1 MNDTAL
7 KATVRYTGLTEEEVL
22 KSRLEHGENRMSPPV
37 RHPWWK
43 LLFAKFDDPVIRILI
58 IAALISVCTGE
69 WIEGTGIIIAIL
81 LATVLSFL
89 NEFKAE
95 KEFDIL
101 NRVSDDVPVKV
112 IRESKFRTV
121 PKWELVVGDVVF
133 VELGEEVPAD
143 GTVLEA
149 VNLQVDQ
156 SKLTGESD
164 PVRKVSVEDAA
175 GMPSAEETYPA
186 SVLLRGSPVVDGH
199 GYAEVSAVGDQSEI
213 GKTAAAAV
221 EEPEGNTPLNDQL
234 ERLSR
239 LIGVVG
245 FTAAAIT
252 FGALVVHGY
261 FIGEIRQAAG
271 QWMISGVLLIAV
283 LTALSRIW
291 LPVLFDGLE
300 FLSGKSLLPRWLAEG
315 GTRGWLLS
323 FGIGVLILLCGSG
336 LLYFGGSVSG
346 KLSGWIAPEAMAQF
360 IQFFM
365 VAVTLIVVTVPEG
378 LAMSVTLSLAYSM
391 RKMTAANNLVRKMHA
406 CETIGAATVICTD
419 KTGTLTMNQMRVQEV
434 VFPLAPPAFT
444 ALAIAVNSTANLSLV
459 DPSGPQPIGNPTE
472 GALLLWLHKQ
482 GFDYELLREKF
493 RITTQWTFSTE
504 RKFMATKGFTDG
516 SASEILF
523 AKGAPEILLKRCL
536 YFETK
541 NGSQTLSE
549 EDREELHRQLL
560 SFQARGMRTLGFA
573 CLYKPSDKSDVLEV
587 AQGMTWMGFA
597 AIADPVR
604 ADVPAAVD
612 ACCKAGIRVKM
623 VTGDNPE
630 TAREIG
636 RQIHLWDDSDAS
648 KYSLLTGVE
657 FAALSDEE
665 ALSASKEL
673 KIMARARP
681 NDKLRLVKCLKSQGE
696 IVAVTGDGT
705 NDAPALNFS
714 DVGIAMGKTG
724 TAIAKEASDII
735 LLDDSFSSIV
745 NAVMWGRSLYR
756 NIQKFILFQLTV
768 NVVALSIAMSGPF
781 IGVELPLTVI
791 QMLWINLIMDTFAA
805 LALATDP
812 PDPAVMDL
820 PPRKNTAFIVT
831 PRMWGAIFGVGA
843 VFIAVLLALLFWMKQ
858 ANLGSDLNWLTIFFC
873 IFVMLQFWNLFNAK
887 CFGSS
892 DSIFKHLA
900 DNKAFSLIA
909 ATILI
914 MQIVFVQFGGRLFR
928 TTPLSLRE
936 WVLILVFTSLIFW
949 GGEVFR
955 ALRRISS
962 ASRRS

>member
-1 MNDTAL
+1 MSETVL
-7 KATVRYTGLTEEEVL
+7 KTRYTGLREEEVL
-22 KSRLEHGENRMSPPV
+22 KSRLEHGENRMTPPK
-37 RHPWWK
+37 RQPWWK

-58 IAALISVCTGE
+58 IAALISMCTGE

-81 LATVLSFL
+81 LATVLAFL

-95 KEFDIL
+95 KEFDVL

-112 IRESKFRTV
+112 IRDSKFRTV
-121 PKWELVVGDVVF
+121 PKWELVVGDILF

-143 GTVLEA
+143 GIVLEA
-149 VNLQVDQ
+149 VNLQADQ

-164 PVRKVSVEDAA
+164 PVRKISEEEAA
-175 GMPSAEETYPA
+175 ANPHGEETYP
-186 SVLLRGSPVVDGH
+186 VYMLLRGSPVVDGH
-199 GYAEVSAVGDQSEI
+199 GYVRIVAVGDRSEI

-221 EEPEGNTPLNDQL
+221 EETEGETPLNEQL
-234 ERLSR
+234 GRLSR

-245 FTAAAIT
+245 FSAAAIT

-261 FIGEIRQAAG
+261 FIGEIQQATG
-271 QWMISGVLLIAV
+271 QWLISGVLLVAL

-291 LPVLFDGLE
+291 LPVLFDGVE
-300 FLSGKSLLPRWLAEG
+300 FLSGKNRMPAWLASG
-315 GTRGWLLS
+315 GTREWMLS
-323 FGIGVLILLCGSG
+323 LGAGVLILLCGAG
-336 LLYFGGSVSG
+336 LLYFGGTVSG
-346 KLSGWIAPEAMAQF
+346 KVSGWIAPEALSQF
-360 IQFFM
+360 IKFFM

-419 KTGTLTMNQMRVQEV
+419 KTGTLTMNQMRVQEA
-434 VFPLAPPAFT
+434 VFPLAPPAFS
-444 ALAIAVNSTANLSLV
+444 ALAVAVNSTANLSLV
-459 DPSGPQPIGNPTE
+459 DPNDPQPIGNPTE

-504 RKFMATKGFTDG
+504 RKFMATKGFSEG
-516 SASEILF
+516 SATEILF
-523 AKGAPEILLKRCL
+523 AKGAPEILLKRCT

-541 NGSQTLSE
+541 NGSQTLSDG
-549 EDREELHRQLL
+549 DRAEIHRELL
-560 SFQARGMRTLGFA
+560 SYQARGMRTLGFA
-573 CLYKPSDKSDVLEV
+573 CLYNPSDKSDVLEA

-612 ACCKAGIRVKM
+612 ACRKAGIQVKM

-636 RQIHLWDDSDAS
+636 RKIHLWDDAAVS

-657 FAALSDEE
+657 FAALSDAE
-665 ALSASKEL
+665 ALSASKEV

-681 NDKLRLVKCLKSQGE
+681 NDKLRLVKCLKAQGE

-705 NDAPALNFS
+705 NDAPALNNS

-768 NVVALSIAMSGPF
+768 NVAALSIAMTGPF

-812 PDPAVMDL
+812 PDPAVMNL
-820 PPRKNTAFIVT
+820 PPRRNTAFIVT
-831 PRMWGAIFGVGA
+831 PRMWAGILGVAAIFVTA
-843 VFIAVLLALLFWMKQ
+843 MLSMLFWMKHS
-858 ANLGSDLNWLTIFFC
+858 NHGSDMRWLTILFC
-873 IFVMLQFWNLFNAK
+873 VFVLLQFWNLFNAK
-887 CFGSS
+887 CFGSN
-892 DSIFKHLA
+892 DSAFKHLF
-900 DNKAFSLIA
+900 DNKAFLLIA
-909 ATILI
+909 TAILV
-914 MQIVFVQFGGRLFR
+914 MQIVFVQFGGKIFR
-928 TTPLSLRE
+928 TAPLSMAD

-955 ALRRISS
+955 AVNRFLA
-962 ASRRS
+962 ASDRP

>member
-1 MNDTAL
+1 MNDIAVKT
-7 KATVRYTGLTEEEVL
+7 RYTGLTEEEVL

-37 RHPWWK
+37 RQPWWK

-58 IAALISVCTGE
+58 IAAMISICTGE
-69 WIEGTGIIIAIL
+69 WIEGTGIILAIL

-112 IRESKFRTV
+112 IRDSKFRMI
-121 PKWELVVGDVVF
+121 PKWELVAGDVLF

-164 PVRKVSVEDAA
+164 PVRKVSAEDAA
-175 GMPSAEETYPA
+175 KTPSAEETYPA
-186 SVLLRGSPVVDGH
+186 CMLLRGSPVVDGH
-199 GYAEVSAVGDQSEI
+199 GYVKVTAVGDQSEI

-221 EEPEGNTPLNDQL
+221 EETEGNTPLNDQL

-245 FTAAAIT
+245 FTAAAVT
-252 FGALVVHGY
+252 FGALVIHGY

-271 QWMISGVLLIAV
+271 QWMFSGVLLIAI
-283 LTALSRIW
+283 LTALSRVW

-300 FLSGKSLLPRWLAEG
+300 FLSGKSLMPKCLAG
-315 GTRGWLLS
+315 GRTRDWLLS
-323 FGIGVLILLCGSG
+323 VGTGLLILLCGGG
-336 LLYFGGSVSG
+336 LLYFGEAVAG
-346 KLSGWIAPEAMAQF
+346 KLSSWIAPEALSQF
-360 IQFFM
+360 ISFFM

-419 KTGTLTMNQMRVQEV
+419 KTGTLTMNQMRVQEML
-434 VFPLAPPAFT
+434 FPLAPPAFS
-444 ALAIAVNSTANLSLV
+444 ALSIAVNSTANLSLV
-459 DPSGPQPIGNPTE
+459 NPSDPQPIGNPTE

-516 SASEILF
+516 SSTEILF
-523 AKGAPEILLKRCL
+523 AKGAPEILLKRCT

-541 NGSQTLSE
+541 NGSQTLSDGE
-549 EDREELHRQLL
+549 RAELHRQLL

-573 CLYKPSDKSDVLEV
+573 CLYNPSDKSDVLEV

-612 ACCKAGIRVKM
+612 ACRKAGIQVKM

-636 RQIHLWDDSDAS
+636 RQIHLWDDSSVS
-648 KYSLLTGVE
+648 KYSMLTGVE
-657 FAALSDEE
+657 FAALPDDE
-665 ALSASKEL
+665 ALLASREL

-724 TAIAKEASDII
+724 TSIAKEASDII

-768 NVVALSIAMSGPF
+768 NVAAMTIAMSGPF

-812 PDPAVMDL
+812 PDPAVMNL
-820 PPRKNTAFIVT
+820 PPRRNTAFIVT

-843 VFIAVLLALLFWMKQ
+843 IFVAVLLSLLFWMKQ
-858 ANLGSDLNWLTIFFC
+858 ANLGSDLNWLTVFFC

-887 CFGSS
+887 SFGSS
-892 DSIFKHLA
+892 DSVFSHLM

-909 ATILI
+909 ATILV
-914 MQIVFVQFGGRLFR
+914 MQIVFVQFGGRIFR
-928 TTPLSLRE
+928 TVPLSLKE

-955 ALRRISS
+955 AVNRYIA
-962 ASRRS
+962 ASDRS

>member
-1 MNDTAL
+1 MNDTAM
-7 KATVRYTGLTEEEVL
+7 KTRYTGLTEEEVL
-22 KSRLEHGENRMSPPV
+22 KSRLEHGENRMSPPK
-37 RHPWWK
+37 RQPWWK
-43 LLFAKFDDPVIRILI
+43 LLMAKFDDPVIRILI

-81 LATVLSFL
+81 LATILAFL

-95 KEFDIL
+95 KEFDVL

-112 IRESKFRTV
+112 IRDSKFRTV
-121 PKWELVVGDVVF
+121 PKWELVAGDILF

-143 GTVLEA
+143 GVVLEA

-164 PVRKVSVEDAA
+164 PVRKISEEEAA
-175 GMPSAEETYPA
+175 ASQHGEETYPA
-186 SVLLRGSPVVDGH
+186 YMLLRGSPVVDGH
-199 GYAEVSAVGDQSEI
+199 GYVRVVAVGDQSEI

-221 EEPEGNTPLNDQL
+221 EETEGETPLNEQL
-234 ERLSR
+234 GRLSR

-245 FTAAAIT
+245 FSAAAIT

-261 FIGEIRQAAG
+261 FIGEIQQTTG
-271 QWMISGVLLIAV
+271 QWLISGVLLIAI
-283 LTALSRIW
+283 LTALSRVW

-300 FLSGKSLLPRWLAEG
+300 FLSGKNRMPFWLASG
-315 GTRGWLLS
+315 GTREWMLS
-323 FGIGVLILLCGSG
+323 LGAGLLILLCGVG
-336 LLYFGGSVSG
+336 LLYFGGTVSG
-346 KLSGWIAPEAMAQF
+346 KISGWVAPEALSQF
-360 IQFFM
+360 IKFFM

-419 KTGTLTMNQMRVQEV
+419 KTGTLTMNQMRVQDA
-434 VFPLAPPAFT
+434 VFPLAPPAFS
-444 ALAIAVNSTANLSLV
+444 ALAVAVNSTANLSLV
-459 DPSGPQPIGNPTE
+459 DPNDPQPIGNPTE

-504 RKFMATKGFTDG
+504 RKFMATKGFSEG
-516 SASEILF
+516 SATEILF
-523 AKGAPEILLKRCL
+523 AKGAPEILLKRCT

-541 NGSQTLSE
+541 NGSQTLSDG
-549 EDREELHRQLL
+549 DRAELHRQLL

-573 CLYKPSDKSDVLEV
+573 CLYNPSDKSDVLEA

-612 ACCKAGIRVKM
+612 ACRKAGIQVKM

-636 RQIHLWDDSDAS
+636 RKIHLWDDATVS

-665 ALSASKEL
+665 ALAASKDL

-705 NDAPALNFS
+705 NDAPALNNS

-768 NVVALSIAMSGPF
+768 NVAALSIAMTGPF

-820 PPRKNTAFIVT
+820 PPRRNTAFIVT
-831 PRMWGAIFGVGA
+831 PRMWTGILGVAVIFVT
-843 VFIAVLLALLFWMKQ
+843 VMLSLLFWMKHS
-858 ANLGSDLNWLTIFFC
+858 NLGSDMRWLTILFC
-873 IFVMLQFWNLFNAK
+873 IFVLLQFWNLFNAK
-887 CFGSS
+887 CFGSH
-892 DSIFKHLA
+892 DSIFKHLF
-900 DNKAFSLIA
+900 DNKAFVMIA
-909 ATILI
+909 STILV
-914 MQIVFVQFGGRLFR
+914 MQIVFVQFGGRIFR
-928 TTPLSLRE
+928 TVPLSLKD

-955 ALRRISS
+955 TVNRFLA
-962 ASRRS
+962 ASERS